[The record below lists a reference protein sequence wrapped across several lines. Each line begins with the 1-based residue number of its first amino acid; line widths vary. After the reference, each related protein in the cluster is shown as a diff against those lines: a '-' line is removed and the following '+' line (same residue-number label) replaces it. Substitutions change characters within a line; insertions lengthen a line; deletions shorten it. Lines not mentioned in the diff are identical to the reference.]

1 MFCFIKWVVWI
12 QGGNVKIKQNMWDF
26 IPLKWDVED
35 ETFRDGY
42 FLKAEVW
49 VRETKECRVAARD
62 RKVEN

>member
-1 MFCFIKWVVWI
+1 MFCFIKRVVWV

-35 ETFRDGY
+35 ETFGDGY
-42 FLKAEVW
+42 FLEAEVW

-62 RKVEN
+62 GKVEN